1 MGKMYTLDKKLL
13 VGSPEIRIGDKCYPV
28 DDRTSTVRKAMKLF
42 KTGDKEDLDNL
53 DEIIKL
59 AFGKNSKEILDM
71 DMPFSA
77 YQKLVEMAIELITT
91 GEIAEDGFQAE
102 DGDST
107 AGAVV

>member
-1 MGKMYTLDKKLL
+1 
-13 VGSPEIRIGDKCYPV
+13 
-28 DDRTSTVRKAMKLF
+28 
-42 KTGDKEDLDNL
+42 
-53 DEIIKL
+53 
-59 AFGKNSKEILDM
+59 M